1 MRPIVMGLAA
11 VLAVS
16 AIAPAAFSQK
26 KGEAE
31 ITEASRKQGMAEA
44 PALAQA
50 AGVTCQISDARF
62 IGKQDDK
69 KAKTSNAYYEIDCA
83 QGLGFIVQ
91 NTSGAPK
98 PSVFTCVEANA
109 PTADSKPSALACR
122 LPGNADPKGDLA
134 PVIAKAGVQCVPTQ
148 VRGIGQS
155 TTNTF
160 FEVACQGG
168 AGYVLQTSAPV
179 DAAKAVTATNCLQID
194 EAGGNIKCELG
205 DKAAR
210 LAIVD
215 QYVAAAKNNCVVKER
230 KYMGASTSG
239 GEFFETSCQDGKGY
253 IYKVEKGQLAQSW
266 PCERAQQILGGCTL
280 VDARAAAT
288 EQAGLYTRLAKA
300 AGFNCDVAKYAAFP
314 TAAAGKEAVELQCS
328 NRPDG
333 AVGVFDASGKG
344 QIYDCARAPIAGYRC
359 SFTQASAAY
368 PQLTADLRKMGKN
381 ECTVSKERVIG
392 KSAKGTAFVE
402 VACSDGLKGYIL
414 EYSAENMNPVGVIG
428 CAFTKDCKLP
438 GNV

>member
-160 FEVACQGG
+160 FEVACQEIG
-168 AGYVLQTSAPV
+168 
-179 DAAKAVTATNCLQID
+179 
-194 EAGGNIKCELG
+194 
-205 DKAAR
+205 
-210 LAIVD
+210 
-215 QYVAAAKNNCVVKER
+215 
-230 KYMGASTSG
+230 
-239 GEFFETSCQDGKGY
+239 
-253 IYKVEKGQLAQSW
+253 
-266 PCERAQQILGGCTL
+266 RAH
-280 VDARAAAT
+280 V
-288 EQAGLYTRLAKA
+288 
-300 AGFNCDVAKYAAFP
+300 
-314 TAAAGKEAVELQCS
+314 
-328 NRPDG
+328 
-333 AVGVFDASGKG
+333 
-344 QIYDCARAPIAGYRC
+344 
-359 SFTQASAAY
+359 
-368 PQLTADLRKMGKN
+368 
-381 ECTVSKERVIG
+381 
-392 KSAKGTAFVE
+392 
-402 VACSDGLKGYIL
+402 
-414 EYSAENMNPVGVIG
+414 
-428 CAFTKDCKLP
+428 
-438 GNV
+438 